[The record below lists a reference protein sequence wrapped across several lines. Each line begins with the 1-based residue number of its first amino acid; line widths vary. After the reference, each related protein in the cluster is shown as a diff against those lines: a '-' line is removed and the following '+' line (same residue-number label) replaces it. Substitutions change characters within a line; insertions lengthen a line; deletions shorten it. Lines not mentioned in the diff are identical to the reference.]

1 VSKGTTTLL
10 RTNKNKVITIEN
22 EQKRK
27 KKGTTTTSDFEK
39 MKKKVV
45 VTITTRMNKG
55 KRKKLAAIAN
65 EQRIEKWN
73 NINYYRKC
81 TKYRKEEMKMYKR
94 LKRGAIIVVANE

>member
-27 KKGTTTTSDFEK
+27 KKGT
-39 MKKKVV
+39 
-45 VTITTRMNKG
+45 
-55 KRKKLAAIAN
+55 
-65 EQRIEKWN
+65 
-73 NINYYRKC
+73 
-81 TKYRKEEMKMYKR
+81 EEMKMYKR